1 MCQTSPLSG
10 FETTERGNLLAIFVL
25 MSEIRQEK
33 LASLLKR
40 ELAVLFQRESHTLFG
55 GRFITVTTVRVT
67 SDFSVARVYL
77 SIMVS
82 DDKEKDLKMVREQDW
97 VIRKRLAETAGK
109 HLRKMP
115 ELHFYL
121 DDSLD
126 YYEEIERRLKE

>member
-1 MCQTSPLSG
+1 M
-10 FETTERGNLLAIFVL
+10 ERRGEVDLLAIFVP

-40 ELAVLFQRESHTLFG
+40 ELAVLFQRESHTFFG

-97 VIRKRLAETAGK
+97 MIRKRLAETAGK

-126 YYEEIERRLKE
+126 YYEEIDRRLKE